1 MVLSMARFLVNRFL
15 HILADRGLRA
25 PVRQLS
31 GSPRYDGCMK
41 TVALL
46 TAILATFPLAVGG
59 QEPALPDFEI
69 AEDAVAR
76 GEILPLA
83 EILKRVQTTHPG
95 RVTEVELEFS
105 DGIRVYEVDV
115 VTPDGRLIEVD
126 LDARTGEV
134 IDFEEEDDD

>member
-1 MVLSMARFLVNRFL
+1 MARFPVNRFL
-15 HILADRGLRA
+15 HILADRGLSA

-31 GSPRYDGCMK
+31 GSPRYDGHMK
-41 TVALL
+41 TLVLLSALL
-46 TAILATFPLAVGG
+46 ATLPLAVGG

-83 EILKRVQTTHPG
+83 EILTRVQTTHPG

>member
-1 MVLSMARFLVNRFL
+1 MARFLMNHFL
-15 HILADRGLRA
+15 HILADRGLSA
-25 PVRQLS
+25 PVRHLS
-31 GSPRYDGCMK
+31 GSTRYERRMK
-41 TVALL
+41 PIALL
-46 TAILATFPLAVGG
+46 SILLATFPLAVGG

-83 EILKRVQTTHPG
+83 EILKKVQTTHPG